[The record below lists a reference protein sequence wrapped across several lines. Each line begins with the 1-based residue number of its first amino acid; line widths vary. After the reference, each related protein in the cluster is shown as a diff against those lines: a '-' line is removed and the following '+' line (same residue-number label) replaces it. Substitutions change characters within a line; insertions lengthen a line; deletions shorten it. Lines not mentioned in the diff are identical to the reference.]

1 MTFKDI
7 SRSLFRGAWVLMGK
21 SAGEKRYKMIG
32 VCNITPEHEIILTIL
47 NERYQFITASSL
59 DNAIVH
65 RVDAE
70 KAIPEICI
78 DVDES
83 LLKG

>member
-1 MTFKDI
+1 MVFKDVLP
-7 SRSLFRGAWVLMGK
+7 SLFKGVWILKGKGAD
-21 SAGEKRYKMIG
+21 EKRYKLIG
-32 VCNITPEHEIILTIL
+32 VCNITPEREIILTIL
-47 NERYQFITASSL
+47 NDRYQFITASAL
-59 DNAIVH
+59 DDAVVH

-83 LLKG
+83 LLRG

>member
-7 SRSLFRGAWVLMGK
+7 SSSLFRGAWVLMGK
-21 SAGEKRYKMIG
+21 SVGEKRYKMIG